1 MATAGRGEDRVYGE
15 ADRQAIDSLGGYAH
29 QLLASAVAWVRLP
42 LDAELH
48 LEVAED
54 YATALCG
61 RLDATQVKRSAGTVS
76 LAAEPVRTA
85 IRSFV
90 RLVRLNPGRLV
101 RLTFLTTAEIATEHQ
116 LAHRTGD
123 VPGLRR
129 WQEVADGAEIGR
141 LREVLLAL
149 DLEDEVHRF
158 IRSRDDDALRR
169 DLVQCIDWRCG
180 EADTKELGKLFQ
192 ERVAELCL
200 HEFDVSPL
208 EGEQRADNV
217 VQQVLRTCVRR
228 TDRVLTHTG
237 LRVTLRRATDVGVD
251 RRTFN
256 ALMTAAG
263 PATEGHNRVRRAA
276 GWSAESVL
284 PLPPPLNERPRKTG
298 DIHARLL
305 NPNRIGQRIGP
316 GDLLDTLDE
325 TSEQPEAF
333 GSAKAERVRRVLGS
347 KSATL
352 LRWPTTIAGQWL
364 DRPELA
370 GMLEHLSAPSP
381 PALVLLGPPGSGKSA
396 IMAKLGAE
404 LAARGATLLAIKAD
418 ALPRGITSVAALGG
432 ELEVPSPLDEC
443 LIRLSMEGPVVLLID
458 QLDALADLMDQHGGR
473 LGALL
478 SLVALVRSRPNLAVI
493 LSSRE
498 FEFRHDARLTSLDAI
513 PMRLSLPPWEA
524 IQPVLEKRGFQPTGW
539 HAEFREVLR
548 RPQHLDLFLSHLAGD
563 GEGAAYRSYHD
574 MLEEVFQKRIL
585 RGATGREDGDAL
597 HSVAR
602 AMVEEEDLWVASARF
617 DGHVDAIRRLEA
629 SGFLIRDGR
638 KIGFRH
644 QTLFDFVRARAFV
657 ADGESVVD
665 YALARQETIFAR
677 PTVWSALSYLRASD
691 PVSYERQL
699 RRLWAA
705 EGLRPHMRWL
715 LRDFVGQQ
723 VQPSNEE
730 ARLLLPALAGEEAV
744 RTLRSMSGSAGWFDR
759 LQPRMPGLMASPDP
773 LGWACA
779 AFLRSVIRSRGE
791 AVLALVAAHWM
802 ADPNQRRTYLVLDG
816 MTEWTEATADVAERI
831 AGSLDNWSIIHLAKA
846 AGDRVPHRVPGLLLR
861 KLDAILAAARAQ
873 PSTGGALA
881 RFFHEP
887 GGFHGFGKTLA
898 RTPENS
904 VRTLWPWF
912 AAVAAETV
920 ASHRHRGRY
929 RHDDGT
935 LLERYGARDHVED
948 HPGPAFANAIASWAR
963 AAPDAFLEFARAM
976 ASTDLEALHLLLA
989 EGFKAVAGHRPV
1001 AVLGYLLEDERRLR
1015 LGNLEDESGV
1025 TKALIAAISP
1035 SLPSHDFSRLIA
1047 GVLRATGGR
1056 DLSEY
1061 ERKGRLQVSKWIRR
1075 EHLDLL
1081 MATPEACRTRDLAGY
1096 IREELRAVGEPFRR
1110 GSIEVIYGS
1119 DVRMTV
1125 AGMAKARDRDVLRF
1139 LGLHPDESGW
1149 GNPLE
1154 PRRNRSV
1161 DASRAFGDFAKEHP
1175 YRAMRLTQQVPPGN
1189 LERPVAHA
1197 ITAMSE
1203 KGDVLPREIVE
1214 FVTSLYDRGFASGE
1228 FRDAAA
1234 YALARAGSNL
1244 DGLDDRV
1251 CEILTG
1257 WLGDYAPPEGMS
1269 RQGDD
1274 AEAKKKRGLHP
1285 ILWGTGGIRPLPG
1298 GNYPILR
1305 ALEVGLIRR
1314 NPPAAN
1320 AWLAVLE
1327 EHLGRTE
1334 NSEVWRALADELRFL
1349 WHADRDR
1356 TAAFFERLF
1365 DAQPSLTQ
1373 GQEGVRLLAW
1383 THRWLPSE
1391 FVHRRLRG
1399 WMESGWD
1406 QGRQAAGEFASL
1418 RALIVPDDAAVSGL
1432 LEGELTNPMERGET
1446 PDFLY
1451 GVACTMARLWAEAS
1465 CRSHAT
1471 TWIER
1476 LAAISDRKLA
1486 GALRPMFHAAQG
1498 KMWDAATERVLRACV
1513 DRPALLKA
1521 DSHFLPQLL
1530 KEVLRDGLDPVLVGR
1545 LALGM
1550 IRGAGAEMCDPG
1562 SSWVSSASDLFEI
1575 ATALQRIEGTKT
1587 IGTELFEEMLGAE
1600 VYGVGEQ
1607 LSSFDRNRFS

>member
-1 MATAGRGEDRVYGE
+1 MAATVGRGENGIYGE
-15 ADRQAIDSLGGYAH
+15 VDRQAIDSLGGYAH

-42 LDAELH
+42 PEAELH

-54 YATALCG
+54 YATVLRG
-61 RLDATQVKRSAGTVS
+61 QLDATQVKRSAGTVS

-90 RLVRLNPGRLV
+90 QLNRLNPDKRV
-101 RLTFLTTAEIATEHQ
+101 QLTFLTTAEIATEHR

-123 VPGLRR
+123 VPGLHR

-141 LREVLLAL
+141 LREVLLT
-149 DLEDEVHRF
+149 LELGDEVHRF
-158 IRSRDDDALRR
+158 IRARDDDALRH

-180 EADTKELGKLFQ
+180 EADTEELGKVLKG
-192 ERVAELCL
+192 RVAELCFD
-200 HEFDVSPL
+200 EFDVPHF

-217 VQQVLRTCVRR
+217 IQQVLRTCVRHA
-228 TDRVLTHTG
+228 DRLLTHGG
-237 LRVTLRRATDVGVD
+237 LRATLRRATDVSVA

-256 ALMTAAG
+256 ALVTAALSS
-263 PATEGHNRVRRAA
+263 P
-276 GWSAESVL
+276 S
-284 PLPPPLNERPRKTG
+284 PLNDQPRIIE
-298 DIHARLL
+298 DIHARLSD
-305 NPNRIGQRIGP
+305 PNHIGQRIGP
-316 GDLLDTLDE
+316 NDVLDKSDE
-325 TSEQPEAF
+325 ISEQPEAF
-333 GSAKAERVRRVLGS
+333 ESAEAERIRRMLGS

-381 PALVLLGPPGSGKSA
+381 PPLVLLGPPGSGKSA

-404 LAARGATLLAIKAD
+404 LATRGTTLLAIKAD
-418 ALPRGITSVAALGG
+418 ALPREITSFAALGG
-432 ELEVPSPLDEC
+432 EFEVPGPLDEC

-478 SLVALVRSRPNLAVI
+478 SLVALVRNRPNLAVI

-498 FEFRHDARLTSLDAI
+498 FEFRHDARLTSLDAV
-513 PMRLSLPPWEA
+513 PMRLSLPLWEA
-524 IQPVLEKRGFQPTGW
+524 IQPVLEKRGLQPMGW

-548 RPQHLDLFLSHLAGD
+548 SPQHLDLFLSHLAED

-585 RGATGREDGDAL
+585 QGATGREDGDAL

-638 KIGFRH
+638 RIGFRH

-657 ADGESVVD
+657 ADGESVAD
-665 YALARQETIFAR
+665 YALARQGTIFAR
-677 PTVWSALSYLRASD
+677 PTVWSALSYLRISD
-691 PVSYERQL
+691 PASYERQL

-730 ARLLLPALAGEEAV
+730 ARLLLPALAGEEAA
-744 RTLRSMSGSAGWFDR
+744 RTLRSMSGSTGWFDR
-759 LQPRMPGLMASPDP
+759 LLPRMPGLMASPDP

-779 AFLRSVIRSRGE
+779 AFLRSLVEVRGE
-791 AVLALVAAHWM
+791 AVLSLASHHWM
-802 ADPNQRRTYLVLDG
+802 DDPNQRRTYLVLDG
-816 MTEWTEATADVAERI
+816 VTEWTEATADVADRI
-831 AGSLDNWSIIHLAKA
+831 AGSLDNWSLIHLAKA
-846 AGDRVPHRVPGLLLR
+846 AGVRVPHRVPSLLLR
-861 KLDAILAAARAQ
+861 KLDAILATARSQ
-873 PSTGGALA
+873 PSPVGVLA

-887 GGFHGFGKTLA
+887 GGFHGFGETLA

-920 ASHRHRGRY
+920 ASHQHRGKY
-929 RHDDGT
+929 RHDDGV
-935 LLERYGARDHVED
+935 LLERYGARDHAED
-948 HPGPAFANAIASWAR
+948 HPGQAFGNAIASWSR
-963 AAPDAFLEFARAM
+963 AAPDAFLDFAGAM
-976 ASTDLEALHLLLA
+976 ASTDLEVLHLLLS

-1001 AVLGYLLEDERRLR
+1001 AVLDYLLGDERRLR

-1035 SLPSHDFSRLIA
+1035 SLPSPDLSRLID

-1061 ERKGRLQVSKWIRR
+1061 ERKHRLQLSKWIRQER
-1075 EHLDLL
+1075 LDLL
-1081 MATPEACRTRDLAGY
+1081 TAIPEACRTSDLARH
-1096 IREELRAVGEPFRR
+1096 IREEFRAVGHPFRR
-1110 GSIEVIYGS
+1110 GEIGVVYGS
-1119 DVRMTV
+1119 DVRMT
-1125 AGMAKARDRDVLRF
+1125 AASMAKAKDRDVLRF

-1154 PRRNRSV
+1154 PRRDRSV
-1161 DASRAFGDFAKEHP
+1161 DASRAFGEFAKEHP
-1175 YRAMRLTQQVPPGN
+1175 YRARRLIQRMPPGN
-1189 LERPVAHA
+1189 FERPVAHA

-1214 FVTSLYDRGFASGE
+1214 FVMGLHDRGFASNE

-1234 YALARAGSNL
+1234 YALARAGSKL
-1244 DGLDDRV
+1244 DGLDDCV
-1251 CEILTG
+1251 CETLAK
-1257 WLGDYAPPEGMS
+1257 WLGDHATPEETS

-1274 AEAKKKRGLHP
+1274 AEAKKERGLHP
-1285 ILWGTGGIRPLPG
+1285 LLWGTGGIRPLPG
-1298 GNYPILR
+1298 GNYPTLR
-1305 ALEVGLIRR
+1305 ALEVGFIRR
-1314 NPPAAN
+1314 DPPAAN

-1334 NSEVWRALADELRFL
+1334 NPEVWRALADELRFL
-1349 WHADRDR
+1349 WHADRDK
-1356 TAAFFERLF
+1356 TVAFFERLF
-1365 DAQPSLTQ
+1365 DEQPSLTQ
-1373 GQEGVRLLAW
+1373 GQEGVRLLALI
-1383 THRWLPSE
+1383 HRWLPSD
-1391 FVHRRLRG
+1391 FIHRRLQG
-1399 WMESGWD
+1399 WIESEWD
-1406 QGRQAAGEFASL
+1406 QGRQAAGEFTGL
-1418 RALIVPDDAAVSGL
+1418 RALLVPEEAVVSGL
-1432 LEGELTNPMERGET
+1432 LEGELMNPMERGET
-1446 PDFLY
+1446 SDFLY

-1476 LAAISDRKLA
+1476 LATISDRKLA
-1486 GALRPMFHAAQG
+1486 GALRPMFHTAQG
-1498 KMWDAATERVLRACV
+1498 KMWDAATEGVLRACV

-1530 KEVLRDGLDPVLVGR
+1530 KEVLRDGLDPILVGK

-1550 IRGAGAEMCDPG
+1550 IRGVGAEMRDPG

-1607 LSSFDRNRFS
+1607 LSRFDRNRFI